1 MILIESLTVAVV
13 IFIGWVVVDL
23 IKSKKIS
30 RESLV
35 QSAFIGFLGAL
46 VWLILGLLL
55 P

>member
-1 MILIESLTVAVV
+1 MILLESLIVAVV
-13 IFIGWVVVDL
+13 IFAGWVLFDWF
-23 IKSKKIS
+23 KSKKLS
-30 RESLV
+30 RESLA

>member
-1 MILIESLTVAVV
+1 MILLESLTVAVLV
-13 IFIGWVVVDL
+13 FIGWVVVDW

-35 QSAFIGFLGAL
+35 QSAFIGFLAAL
-46 VWLILGLLL
+46 VWFVLGLLL